1 MSTKKYETLV
11 SLYAKE
17 IAECKRL
24 AAIVDTERDAANNAG
39 KGIEDEYEAY
49 KASEQAMQSYSFWSM
64 EYQAACAALTQQ
76 IEDEYCE
83 VLLRRRASRGSTS
96 FSSWQ
101 ESQPSHHQASLPP
114 AGTVRRCVSP
124 LMSRKRRNGNQ
135 A

>member
-83 VLLRRRASRGSTS
+83 VPFAKARQQGIDKFFEL
-96 FSSWQ
+96 
-101 ESQPSHHQASLPP
+101 
-114 AGTVRRCVSP
+114 AGI
-124 LMSRKRRNGNQ
+124 
-135 A
+135 AA